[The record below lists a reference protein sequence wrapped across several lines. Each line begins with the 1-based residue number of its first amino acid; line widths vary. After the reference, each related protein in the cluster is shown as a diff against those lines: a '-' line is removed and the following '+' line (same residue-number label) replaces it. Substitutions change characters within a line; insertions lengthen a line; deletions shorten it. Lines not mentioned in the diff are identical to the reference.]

1 MQKITHSVLNLL
13 PSGPA
18 PLRVLVIETSRL
30 LPEIRSKLPNA
41 NITAVTEYDA
51 VTEAQELKAL
61 DVTWAL
67 LDYRT
72 QPLPFDAGAFDLIV
86 AEPVLTYALDP
97 YDLLLALGRQLTD
110 VGTLVTAF
118 RNIRYHGVLE
128 LLMRGEFPERERHLY
143 AKAEVVRLLN
153 DTLYKEIAFAPG
165 EQDDPASGAA
175 FAAMG
180 FDDTSRDLA
189 TAVWLVQAARS
200 TAAVANLKSLY
211 KKETRKQLAR
221 LLHRIEYDVDRA
233 ENIAALK
240 TLCAREGIFPEYLT
254 DFIHETVV
262 HPERIP
268 TPPAPLSEGGGP
280 EGQGESPVRHCNL

>member
-1 MQKITHSVLNLL
+1 M
-13 PSGPA
+13 
-18 PLRVLVIETSRL
+18 
-30 LPEIRSKLPNA
+30 
-41 NITAVTEYDA
+41 
-51 VTEAQELKAL
+51 
-61 DVTWAL
+61 
-67 LDYRT
+67 
-72 QPLPFDAGAFDLIV
+72 
-86 AEPVLTYALDP
+86 
-97 YDLLLALGRQLTD
+97 
-110 VGTLVTAF
+110 
-118 RNIRYHGVLE
+118 
-128 LLMRGEFPERERHLY
+128 
-143 AKAEVVRLLN
+143 RLLN